1 MQVNVQIINMDVQV
15 AEHVVMNSDDSAT
28 ILLNARLT
36 HERQHKA
43 YLHAMEHLK
52 ENDFEKHDVDEIEF
66 DAHNVKGE
74 T

>member
-1 MQVNVQIINMDVQV
+1 MQVNVQIVNMDVQI
-15 AEHVVMNSDDSAT
+15 AEHVVLNSDDSAT

-36 HERQHKA
+36 HERQHEA

-52 ENDFEKHDVDEIEF
+52 ENDFEKHNVDEIERI
-66 DAHNVKGE
+66 AHSQ